1 VTTPDDE
8 GWILTNLPYPV
19 VAALLIYKGS
29 RDGWT
34 MSKFHK
40 LCDRMGPTLTVM
52 KTKAGAICGG
62 FTMKDWTSDNLWEN
76 DSSVFVFRV
85 DTKVIYA
92 HLNAGKMAIACDSD
106 RGPYFGQHSFDI
118 M

>member
-1 VTTPDDE
+1 MSEQTFGQAFPLHKTSELVTTPDDE
-8 GWILTNLPYPV
+8 GCILTNLPYPV

-34 MSKFHK
+34 ISKFHK
-40 LCDRMGPTLTVM
+40 LCDGMGPTLTIM

-62 FTMKDWTSDNLWEN
+62 FTMKEWSSDDQWRD

-85 DTKVIYA
+85 DTKVIYS
-92 HLNAGKMAIACDSD
+92 HLNG
-106 RGPYFGQHSFDI
+106 G
-118 M
+118 